1 LSMFLSDAP
10 LRPGRP
16 EAKIVA
22 KLITFFL
29 NFQTFS
35 KKFLFLF
42 SWRLPHLGL
51 CRTALSRSPVGCFSK
66 ASAKLDTFSI
76 TSKFFDEKIMP

>member
-1 LSMFLSDAP
+1 
-10 LRPGRP
+10 
-16 EAKIVA
+16 
-22 KLITFFL
+22 

-42 SWRLPHLGL
+42 SWRLPWRLPHLGL

-66 ASAKLDTFSI
+66 ASAKLDTFYI
-76 TSKFFDEKIMP
+76 TSKFFNEKIMP